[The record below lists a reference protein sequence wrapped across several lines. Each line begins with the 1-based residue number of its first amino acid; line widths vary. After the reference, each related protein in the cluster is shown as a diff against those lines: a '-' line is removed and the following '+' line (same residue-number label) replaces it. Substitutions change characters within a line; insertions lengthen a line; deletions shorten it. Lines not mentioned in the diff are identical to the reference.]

1 MISWF
6 SPCAW
11 SSLFWWPG
19 ESKAMVKPVLI
30 ANSPSLLLFSCFNSR
45 FRVTHRLWSARL
57 WSQSSQT
64 PHHVL
69 RKLFGCQPNVSLYL
83 IRTTS
88 VDCIFAL
95 SSQTRKKGSE
105 QIRNTLVDGSPVSFV
120 EAAAMCIRQHNLWH
134 FNNFKHFYISFSH
147 NEQLKFFISELSQV
161 NIRAASFTHASQL

>member
-11 SSLFWWPG
+11 SSPFWWPG
-19 ESKAMVKPVLI
+19 YVEGHGQTGLAREFSF
-30 ANSPSLLLFSCFNSR
+30 LLLFPCFTAR

-88 VDCIFAL
+88 VDCIFT
-95 SSQTRKKGSE
+95 SSSRKKGSE

-147 NEQLKFFISELSQV
+147 NEQLKFFISELS
-161 NIRAASFTHASQL
+161 